1 MYKPNKMIS
10 FPCGGQERQN
20 KKRARAGGGTNSDP
34 LVYLNLGEAQEPK
47 NPVAIT

>member
-10 FPCGGQERQN
+10 FAYALAGN

-34 LVYLNLGEAQEPK
+34 LVYLNLGEVQEPK